1 MTFATLLLTLALA
14 GQVDDILADEAKA
27 QKGIKPAA
35 AAPASPAPTAPKT
48 ADPAMATE
56 PTADAAAAAKTPG
69 GKVAKAS
76 NAEEQ
81 GGDAA
86 KSEGESSD
94 GDDKA
99 KSEELTGTAKFVND
113 LTKTGALGY
122 MIEGGIFMWPIL
134 FLGILAFGVIIERY
148 RALQML
154 NTKDET
160 LRSQVLKLMQ
170 DDQIE
175 EALQL
180 VERHKGPVPAIL
192 GAGLRKYLIARRLGY
207 DPAKIEEQVTKGMDE
222 YSVHIVAAMEKHLP
236 ILATVASAAPMLGFL
251 GTVSGMVTSFAEI
264 VATMGEKNIV
274 EAAAG
279 GIMVS
284 LLTTVLGLIVGIPAF
299 VAFNY
304 FTSAING
311 FVLDVQESAA
321 ELIEAVT
328 FQLAVAGREI
338 ADAELPPITTHR

>member
-1 MTFATLLLTLALA
+1 MTLSSLILTLALL
-14 GQVDDILADEAKA
+14 GQVDDILGDEAKS
-27 QKGIKPAA
+27 QKGVKPAP
-35 AAPASPAPTAPKT
+35 APAVAPATPAK
-48 ADPAMATE
+48 ANDPASATE
-56 PTADAAAAAKTPG
+56 PTADAAAAAKGVSG
-69 GKVAKAS
+69 GKVQKGEPAGDEKA
-76 NAEEQ
+76 
-81 GGDAA
+81 
-86 KSEGESSD
+86 
-94 GDDKA
+94 DDKPA
-99 KSEELTGTAKFVND
+99 EGKPGDKPAELTGFAKTFND

-134 FLGILAFGVIIERY
+134 ALGILAFGVIIERY
-148 RALQML
+148 RALLML
-154 NTKDET
+154 NTKDEA
-160 LRSQVLKLMQ
+160 LRTQVLKLLQ

-175 EALQL
+175 QALEL
-180 VERHKGPVPAIL
+180 VERKKGPVPAIL
-192 GAGLRKYLIARRLGY
+192 GAGLRKYLISRRLGY
-207 DPAKIEEQVTKGMDE
+207 DAAKIEESVTKGMDE

-251 GTVSGMVTSFAEI
+251 GTVEGMVFSFKEI
-264 VATMGEKNIV
+264 VETMGEKNIV

-311 FVLDVQESAA
+311 FVLDVQESSA

-328 FQLAVAGREI
+328 FQLALAGRETP
-338 ADAELPPITTHR
+338 AAGEAPVSAHR